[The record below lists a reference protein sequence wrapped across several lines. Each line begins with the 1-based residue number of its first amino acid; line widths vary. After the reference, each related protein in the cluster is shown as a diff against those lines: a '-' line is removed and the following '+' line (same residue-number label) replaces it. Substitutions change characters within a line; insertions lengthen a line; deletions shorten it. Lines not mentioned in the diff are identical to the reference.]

1 VAGIVAWDARLL
13 AVAALVQHA
22 AAHGHQAEGKDVAR
36 LLGWVVGSD
45 RGVAPVTGR
54 GTFTVEWS
62 VPGTAE
68 ADRALAA
75 ASVDEVAD
83 QLLAQH
89 PVSA

>member
-1 VAGIVAWDARLL
+1 M
-13 AVAALVQHA
+13 HCPN
-22 AAHGHQAEGKDVAR
+22 
-36 LLGWVVGSD
+36 
-45 RGVAPVTGR
+45 VAPVTGR